1 MNPFLLFPLVALLAV
16 IIGWFIYHL
25 RRSETASPLDLITT
39 PDTGRLSAAKI
50 GQFLGILVSSWVV
63 ISAATGGTLT
73 AEIFLIY
80 LAYTAG
86 VDLFGKY
93 LRSKSNQPPTN
104 EPGDTQVTPNKEG
117 E

>member
-1 MNPFLLFPLVALLAV
+1 MTPLVTYSLLFVLAV
-16 IIGWFIYHL
+16 IFCWFIYHL
-25 RRSETASPLDLITT
+25 RKSDTASPLDLITT

-50 GQFLGILVSSWVV
+50 GQLVGVIVSSWV
-63 ISAATGGTLT
+63 IIAAARAGQLSA
-73 AEIFLIY
+73 EMFLIY

-93 LRSKSNQPPTN
+93 LRSKEQKRPP
-104 EPGDTQVTPNKEG
+104 KEG